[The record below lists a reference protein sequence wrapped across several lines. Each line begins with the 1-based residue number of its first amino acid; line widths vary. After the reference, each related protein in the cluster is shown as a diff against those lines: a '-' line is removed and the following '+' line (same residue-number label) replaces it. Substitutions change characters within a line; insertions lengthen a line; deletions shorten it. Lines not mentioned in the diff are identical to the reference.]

1 MESRARVGIVPLLKA
16 LIIDDEP
23 LAHNVILY
31 HLKEHSDV
39 DVVSQCYN
47 ATQALAYLAQHQ
59 VDLLFVDIKMPELDG
74 INMLKILSNRPYV
87 IIVSAFQE
95 YAIQGFELDVVDYL
109 MKPISNVRLSQ
120 ALDKVRER
128 KLSASFNSQNSN
140 YITLKVDRDLH
151 RFSIEEIN
159 YFEAY
164 GNYVKVWQGKNNLL
178 ASCTLKEVFKML
190 PKSLFLQI
198 HKSFIVNQSLIQ
210 SFGSNNLNLIDGTV
224 IPVGKVFKAN
234 LNKIR

>member
-1 MESRARVGIVPLLKA
+1 MAGRIRIGVISLLKA
-16 LIIDDEP
+16 IIMDDEP
-23 LAHNVILY
+23 LAHNVILH
-31 HLKEHSDV
+31 HLKEHCDV
-39 DVVSQCYN
+39 DVVTQCYN
-47 ATQALAYLAQHQ
+47 ATQALTYLAQHE
-59 VDLLFVDIKMPELDG
+59 VDLLFVDIQMPELDG

-109 MKPISNVRLSQ
+109 MKPVSSVRLSQ

-128 KLSASFNSQNSN
+128 KRSANFNSQNVN

-178 ASCTLKEVFKML
+178 ASCTLKEVFNML
-190 PKSLFLQI
+190 AKSHFLQV
-198 HKSFIVNQSLIQ
+198 HKSYIVNQSSIQ
-210 SFGSNNLNLIDGTV
+210 SFGSHNLTLMDATV
-224 IPVGKVFKAN
+224 IPIGKVYKEN
-234 LNKIR
+234 LNKIK